1 MALADHLKASGPR
14 TDRLT
19 LILDGIEGEDR
30 AVLIAALRDPGYTHA
45 DIGKA
50 LRAVGHD
57 ITNNAIGDFRRNN
70 KKMGALK

>member
-1 MALADHLKASGPR
+1 MALEDHLKASGPR
-14 TDRLT
+14 IDRLT
-19 LILDGIEGEDR
+19 LILDGLEGKDR
-30 AVLIAALRDPGYTHA
+30 ALIVAALRDRNYTHA

-57 ITNNAIGDFRRNN
+57 ITNNAVGDFRRDD

>member
-1 MALADHLKASGPR
+1 MALEDHLKASGPR

-19 LILDGIEGEDR
+19 IILGGLEGKDR
-30 AVLIAALRDPGYTHA
+30 ALIVAALRDRNYKHA

-57 ITNNAIGDFRRNN
+57 ITDKAIGDFRRDD
-70 KKMGALK
+70 KKMGTLK

>member
-14 TDRLT
+14 IDRLT
-19 LILDGIEGEDR
+19 LILDGLEGKDR
-30 AVLIAALRDPGYTHA
+30 ALIVAALRDPDYRHA

-57 ITNNAIGDFRRNN
+57 ITNNAIGDFRRND